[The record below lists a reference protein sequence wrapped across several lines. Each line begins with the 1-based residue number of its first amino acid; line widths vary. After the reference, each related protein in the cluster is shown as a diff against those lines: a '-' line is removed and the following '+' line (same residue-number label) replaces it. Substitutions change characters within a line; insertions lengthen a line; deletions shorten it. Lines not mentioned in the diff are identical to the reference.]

1 MCRRQRSVLVALAA
15 LAAACSSG
23 PPNLNEDARATALVQ
38 ISSLGSEA
46 GLTLVEGDAEC
57 SLDKLSQPD
66 ADLMA
71 ASQLP
76 VDDSLDAVAMAIVDC
91 VGVDVIAA
99 SVLAGQAPSASQDE
113 LDCAASRIDD
123 ELVVKLISSSLEQEQ
138 VSRPAVELAVATSLA
153 FCLSP
158 EHLLDQ
164 GG

>member
-1 MCRRQRSVLVALAA
+1 MCRRHGALLVALAV
-15 LAAACSSG
+15 LATACSGG
-23 PPNLNEDARATALVQ
+23 PPDLTEDARSTALVQ
-38 ISSLGSEA
+38 LDELGTKA
-46 GLTLVEGDAEC
+46 GLTFAEGDAEC
-57 SLDKLSQPD
+57 ALDRLSQSD
-66 ADLMA
+66 ADQIA
-71 ASQLP
+71 AGERP
-76 VDDSLDAVAMAIVDC
+76 IEDSLTRVAEAVVDC

-99 SVLAGQAPSASQDE
+99 SVLAGQAPRATEEE

-123 ELVVKLISSSLEQEQ
+123 ELVVRLITSSLEQEE